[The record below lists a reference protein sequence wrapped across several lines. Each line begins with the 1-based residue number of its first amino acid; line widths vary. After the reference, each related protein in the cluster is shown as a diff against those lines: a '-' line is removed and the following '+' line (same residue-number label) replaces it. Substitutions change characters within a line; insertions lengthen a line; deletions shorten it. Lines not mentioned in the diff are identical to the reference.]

1 MSYEIDIREE
11 LIIHNENEKTRA
23 AAARLAEYIRQFDRM
38 DGLSGMQIYSME
50 LEADGQIA
58 YTDDEVSTKECGYI
72 FMDSA
77 DGDPLVKLIEEDYS
91 HWDDGEDTSI
101 VVNKLEEAKTIALR
115 LDCSLQVASETS
127 YGAAFWQD
135 FLQNMGAPDFG
146 ELVRYRNAEF
156 YTAAE
161 PVCCYSYQ
169 HGEGQKH
176 QFEAVDAAEDCAELA
191 GQSWYS
197 YCLSMEFDG
206 EGGTFADEAVREKLG
221 DLVDAFSAEYD
232 LETTWETMKMDAE
245 IEAVEATDAGSE
257 DTTADVCFVINEE
270 FGLLEGEDKD
280 LLEDLQTLADFA
292 AECGAEVRLHGE
304 FFSDRGDF
312 TFMSIGMEDGKV
324 QAKYCRY

>member
-23 AAARLAEYIRQFDRM
+23 AAAKLADYIRQFDRM

-50 LEADGQIA
+50 LEADGKIA

-77 DGDPLVKLIEEDYS
+77 DGDPLVKLVEEDYS
-91 HWDDGEDTSI
+91 HWDDDEDTALVAAS
-101 VVNKLEEAKTIALR
+101 LEDAKTIALR

-135 FLQNMGAPDFG
+135 FLQNMGAADFG

-161 PVCCYSYQ
+161 PVCCYAYE
-169 HGEGQKH
+169 HGEGKAPK
-176 QFEAVDAAEDCAELA
+176 FEAGACPD

-206 EGGTFADEAVREKLG
+206 EGGAFADEAVREKLG
-221 DLVDAFSAEYD
+221 DLIDSFSAEYD

-245 IEAVEATDAGSE
+245 IEAVEAADAGSE
-257 DTTADVCFVINEE
+257 DSTADVCFVINEE

-292 AECGAEVRLHGE
+292 GECGAEVRLHGE

-312 TFMSIGMEDGKV
+312 AFMSIGIEEGKV
-324 QAKYCRY
+324 QAKYCRF

>member
-23 AAARLAEYIRQFDRM
+23 AAAKLADYIRQFDRM

-50 LEADGQIA
+50 LEADGKIA

-77 DGDPLVKLIEEDYS
+77 DGDPLVKLVEEDYS
-91 HWDDGEDTSI
+91 HWDDDEDTALVAAS
-101 VVNKLEEAKTIALR
+101 LEDAKTIALR

-135 FLQNMGAPDFG
+135 FLQNMGAADFG

-176 QFEAVDAAEDCAELA
+176 QFELAAEGEGPAD
-191 GQSWYS
+191 QSWYS

-206 EGGTFADEAVREKLG
+206 EGGAFEDEAAREKLG
-221 DLVDAFSAEYD
+221 ELVDAFSAAYD

-245 IEAVEATDAGSE
+245 IEAVEAADAGSE
-257 DTTADVCFVINEE
+257 DSTADVCFVINEE

-292 AECGAEVRLHGE
+292 GECGAEVRLHGE

-312 TFMSIGMEDGKV
+312 TFMSIGIEEGKV
-324 QAKYCRY
+324 QAKYCSF